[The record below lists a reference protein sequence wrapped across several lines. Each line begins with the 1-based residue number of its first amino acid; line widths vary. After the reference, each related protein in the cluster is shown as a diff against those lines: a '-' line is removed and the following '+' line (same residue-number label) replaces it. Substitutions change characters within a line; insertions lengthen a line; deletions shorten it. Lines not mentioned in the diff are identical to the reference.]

1 MRVHLHLPEYAEL
14 GQYDAGREPFYLQ
27 VLGQRFAEEDE
38 EVLLHGVF
46 HAVPFVVLVQLFY
59 LLALVPVSETVF
71 QQGERLGVDA
81 GMVHRGVVVYAGD
94 GDGEETP
101 VSTDV
106 LQALPVVGARDEGA
120 VAGQGEGFDVVGLA
134 LRHVVLRDDSLQC
147 CQLAGLHAFELLHV
161 DDDSRGEQAG
171 IVLVARV
178 YYAVVE
184 VLFPLGRQ
192 QAPNPAALSLS
203 LLAVEDDDELVHVL
217 VAQRAVHQAHYP
229 PFEAL
234 LPQFPVLGRQG
245 VGKLGDVVRPVPGG
259 KRVQIVGVGVE
270 LLGVVGVYH
279 GSEEILVAGD
289 AGHLQVYEYG
299 VVVLSAHGA
308 VTFSGICRQ
317 GIGHEFE
324 AVQDEVPADAVVLFQ
339 KAHHLVDDGLFL
351 FLLCSGFAGLVG
363 IDVGIV
369 QGRFHVGILLSEL
382 VFRQS
387 DGCLLVQALAVA
399 FVAQG
404 EEEVVAVACPEPG
417 GALHGGHGLGEY
429 QLLPRLCVLR
439 RGGNGGGE
447 GVYRF
452 GSRPLLAAFL
462 LRRRDD
468 ACRQRGNLFQ
478 QCGIDIGMRVEGHEV
493 SPRNVLSASVHLYSE
508 KGLVVLFGGAVQL
521 QVYLLERGV
530 GHLALSETVIQ
541 TPGVFRL
548 HEDEQLVAVPFGGEE
563 TAQGVRVFVDEGPG
577 LLQLSLFQVVDVER
591 DDGVVAGDA
600 RCEPSFPV
608 VGREGPEGKLLLDV
622 VGFLHLSLR
631 HEAGDFDD

>member
-1 MRVHLHLPEYAEL
+1 M
-14 GQYDAGREPFYLQ
+14 
-27 VLGQRFAEEDE
+27 
-38 EVLLHGVF
+38 
-46 HAVPFVVLVQLFY
+46 
-59 LLALVPVSETVF
+59 
-71 QQGERLGVDA
+71 
-81 GMVHRGVVVYAGD
+81 
-94 GDGEETP
+94 
-101 VSTDV
+101 
-106 LQALPVVGARDEGA
+106 
-120 VAGQGEGFDVVGLA
+120 
-134 LRHVVLRDDSLQC
+134 
-147 CQLAGLHAFELLHV
+147 
-161 DDDSRGEQAG
+161 
-171 IVLVARV
+171 
-178 YYAVVE
+178 
-184 VLFPLGRQ
+184 
-192 QAPNPAALSLS
+192 
-203 LLAVEDDDELVHVL
+203 
-217 VAQRAVHQAHYP
+217 
-229 PFEAL
+229 
-234 LPQFPVLGRQG
+234 
-245 VGKLGDVVRPVPGG
+245 
-259 KRVQIVGVGVE
+259 
-270 LLGVVGVYH
+270 
-279 GSEEILVAGD
+279 
-289 AGHLQVYEYG
+289 
-299 VVVLSAHGA
+299 
-308 VTFSGICRQ
+308 
-317 GIGHEFE
+317 
-324 AVQDEVPADAVVLFQ
+324 LFQ

-351 FLLCSGFAGLVG
+351 FLLCGGFAGFVG

-369 QGRFHVGILLSEL
+369 QGRFHVGILLPEL

-404 EEEVVAVACPEPG
+404 EEEVVAVACPELG

-439 RGGNGGGE
+439 CGGRGGGE

-452 GSRPLLAAFL
+452 DGRLLWAVLL

-493 SPRNVLSASVHLYSE
+493 SSRDVLSASVHLYSE
-508 KGLVVLFGGAVQL
+508 KDLVVLFGGAVQL

-563 TAQGVRVFVDEGPG
+563 TPQGVRVFVDEGPG
-577 LLQLSLFQVVDVER
+577 PLQLSLFQVVDVER

-600 RCEPSFPV
+600 RYEPSFPV